1 VTSRTFDPA
10 REDSNWLTFDKE
22 LGTLPGERSFWLRDR
37 YFWSVILMRVGAH
50 PFDTAIIVTPGWG
63 GEVNYNQKG
72 LLTISVGVACALF
85 NAYVEQ
91 MGFRPT
97 AAEASQFRVS
107 DIYVL
112 YKLYDNWGIA
122 KEPWLFGIVLV
133 SAIRFKFN
141 SLLDFMTNRLDRD
154 DFFGGRFLDEVKEFA
169 NSPKHIPGK
178 KRVKLLK
185 TIEKDGPVATCRYV
199 GGTSIN
205 VTNSSGITIASNSP
219 GSSQSAVAMLTDAV
233 QQHLL
238 NLANYL
244 EQTAEQLGLTAERA
258 VLVPDLIN
266 ELRAVANEP
275 AADRS
280 KLARLLETMRLL
292 AVGAASVPLGAGLEA
307 LISQAAHAL
316 GL

>member
-1 VTSRTFDPA
+1 MI
-10 REDSNWLTFDKE
+10 LTQE
-22 LGTLPGERSFWLRDR
+22 
-37 YFWSVILMRVGAH
+37 GAQ
-50 PFDTAIIVTPGWG
+50 PFGTAILVVPGWG
-63 GEVNYNQKG
+63 GEVNYDQKKG
-72 LLTISVGVACALF
+72 RLIIPVGVACALF

-97 AAEASQFRVS
+97 AAEVSRFRVS

-112 YKLYDNWGIA
+112 YQLYDNWGIS
-122 KEPWLFGIVLV
+122 KEPWLFGIALV
-133 SAIRFKFN
+133 SVIRFKFN
-141 SLLDFMTNRLDRD
+141 SLLDFITNRLDRD
-154 DFFGGRFLDEVKEFA
+154 DFFGGRFLDEVKQFA
-169 NSPKHIPGK
+169 NSPKRVAGK
-178 KRVKLLK
+178 KRAKLLK
-185 TIEKDGPVATCRYV
+185 AMEKDRPATSYRPVGSA
-199 GGTSIN
+199 SII
-205 VTNSSGITIASNSP
+205 VTNSSGVTIASNSP
-219 GSSQSAVAMLTDAV
+219 GTSQIVVAMVTDDV

-258 VLVPDLIN
+258 VLVPGLIS

-275 AADRS
+275 TADRS